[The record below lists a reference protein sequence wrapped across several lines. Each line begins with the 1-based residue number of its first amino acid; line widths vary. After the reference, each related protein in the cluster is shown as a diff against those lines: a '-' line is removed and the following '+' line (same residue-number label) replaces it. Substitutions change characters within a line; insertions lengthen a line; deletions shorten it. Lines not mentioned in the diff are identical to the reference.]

1 MTPLEYGEA
10 LIATA
15 EKWQAKTTAPEPHQM
30 NEAGE
35 WIGEDGKT
43 ILDDRT
49 GKPKRNPIADKRP
62 YPRGKVHAV
71 IGGSVEDAMRTAPD
85 GADAETRNAIRAA
98 AKKAASIG
106 PGSFDPGSPG
116 RSPSAPRWRGA
127 SMGPGSFDPGSAPLS
142 ACAHRHRSLQWG
154 RGLSTPE
161 VRREKAPRVF
171 PEWLQWGRGLSTPEV
186 RGGLGGLQTGR
197 LASMG
202 PGSFDPGSPQG

>member
-15 EKWQAKTTAPEPHQM
+15 EKWQAKITAPEPHQT

-98 AKKAASIG
+98 AKKAAS
-106 PGSFDPGSPG
+106 
-116 RSPSAPRWRGA
+116 
-127 SMGPGSFDPGSAPLS
+127 MGPGSFDPGSVYFS
-142 ACAHRHRSLQWG
+142 GYH
-154 RGLSTPE
+154 
-161 VRREKAPRVF
+161 
-171 PEWLQWGRGLSTPEV
+171 
-186 RGGLGGLQTGR
+186 
-197 LASMG
+197 
-202 PGSFDPGSPQG
+202 

>member
-15 EKWQAKTTAPEPHQM
+15 EKWQAKITAPEPHQT

-85 GADAETRNAIRAA
+85 GTDAETRNAIRAA
-98 AKKAASIG
+98 A
-106 PGSFDPGSPG
+106 P
-116 RSPSAPRWRGA
+116 A
-127 SMGPGSFDPGSAPLS
+127 SMGPGSFDPGSSVQFDPAEQ
-142 ACAHRHRSLQWG
+142 ATAELQWG

-161 VRREKAPRVF
+161 VDRPR
-171 PEWLQWGRGLSTPEV
+171 
-186 RGGLGGLQTGR
+186 
-197 LASMG
+197 
-202 PGSFDPGSPQG
+202 

>member
-15 EKWQAKTTAPEPHQM
+15 EKWQAKITAPEPHQT

-71 IGGSVEDAMRTAPD
+71 IGGSVEDAMRTP
-85 GADAETRNAIRAA
+85 
-98 AKKAASIG
+98 
-106 PGSFDPGSPG
+106 
-116 RSPSAPRWRGA
+116 PS
-127 SMGPGSFDPGSAPLS
+127 
-142 ACAHRHRSLQWG
+142 
-154 RGLSTPE
+154 
-161 VRREKAPRVF
+161 
-171 PEWLQWGRGLSTPEV
+171 WLQWGRGLSTPEV
-186 RGGLGGLQTGR
+186 TTSPRFFRNSKALQWGRGLSTPEVLRGRQLVARFTGFNGAGVFR
-197 LASMG
+197 
-202 PGSFDPGSPQG
+202 PRK